1 MPVERSAGAVV
12 FRKDGEILYLVLE
25 YGHGHWGF
33 PKGKIETG
41 EDMEETVKREIQE
54 ETGISRILF
63 VPNFKEKISYF
74 YKKEGKTIYK
84 EVVFFLVEGL
94 QKKVTLSFEHSDYAW
109 LKFEDAQEKVNF
121 KNDKIVLEKA
131 HKMLGK

>member
-12 FRKDGEILYLVLE
+12 FRKEGEILYLVLE

-54 ETGISRILF
+54 ETGISRIRF